1 MNGDSRARGTERTEV
16 ERSGV
21 FERARQNRGGWQ
33 SVRERETR
41 AGRVPCTVCHL
52 AISWPT
58 TRSQHEAFY
67 EWAEAIIEALDWM
80 KTLPMSSPC
89 IPPTA
94 SARRQWR
101 SSVATLEVA
110 NACAVIFFLS
120 LSNVLSLHVVHA
132 SFHAVGNFFVRSPH
146 RGFDVPFRVLS
157 IEFKAYLSRTFTRHQ
172 RVSGHTG

>member
-21 FERARQNRGGWQ
+21 FERARQKRGGWQ
-33 SVRERETR
+33 SVWERETR

-110 NACAVIFFLS
+110 NACAVIFFLF
-120 LSNVLSLHVVHA
+120 LSNVLSTRCTRLLPRCGKFFCPITIPGVRC
-132 SFHAVGNFFVRSPH
+132 AVP
-146 RGFDVPFRVLS
+146 RV
-157 IEFKAYLSRTFTRHQ
+157 IDRI
-172 RVSGHTG
+172 